1 MMRILRNP
9 STSSSSNSSS
19 GSSQSSC
26 NVTTPKYTT
35 PVSHNYT
42 NTNNDNNTTI
52 KSPRISRSTR
62 NAMTACISNLALHD
76 NGNDNGNDNGDKR
89 MSIRGF
95 ASAIEVKLF
104 NDARSYEEYIDPS
117 TIVNR

>member
-19 GSSQSSC
+19 QSSQSSC

-76 NGNDNGNDNGDKR
+76 NGNDNGDKR

-104 NDARSYEEYIDPS
+104 SDARSYEEYIDPS